1 MGKVTIT
8 IKEGLRAYNEL
19 STIKLSKFDKD
30 LRKAAVRNYAE
41 LSKVSKENQA
51 YQEDVKERLFA
62 DMKEEITVVSELRS
76 RMSAAKTRE
85 ELAEI
90 NKDII
95 CNHSAFLKTEEEYG
109 NILKDKENE
118 TIEVDLSTVDMDKWI
133 DALVTAEIDFTP
145 TNINNLN
152 CMFN

>member
-95 CNHSAFLKTEEEYG
+95 CNHSTFLKTEEEYG